1 MSFFSEEEE
10 EEEKTDTVFNL
21 QHTHNTRSK
30 GPPPQE
36 SSPLTQTPSKGKTQT
51 QKDTLIPKIEYNLA
65 EDLKRVK
72 ENISL
77 FDLLKIPSIRDS
89 LPKSMIIKQPLESQ
103 NNNFDSTP
111 RPNHPK

>member
-10 EEEKTDTVFNL
+10 EEGPNTVFNL

-30 GPPPQE
+30 GPLSEESLPP
-36 SSPLTQTPSKGKTQT
+36 TQAPSKGKTQT
-51 QKDTLIPKIEYNLA
+51 QKDTLILELEYNLA

-72 ENISL
+72 ANISL

-89 LPKSMIIKQPLESQ
+89 LPKSMIIKQP
-103 NNNFDSTP
+103 
-111 RPNHPK
+111 